1 MKIDR
6 SYFPIFHLEAARKN
20 YIQAAKLCKEGLE
33 ESHKALELGVEE
45 MSSLV
50 LPSEMDELQ
59 EDMTKIAL
67 HMSYCLDVLDEVEGR
82 LTHLNVYFN

>member
-1 MKIDR
+1 VYEYAYALVRGVDNIV
-6 SYFPIFHLEAARKN
+6 YLIFFCF
-20 YIQAAKLCKEGLE
+20 LCKEGIE
-33 ESHKALELGVEE
+33 ESYKALELGAEE

-59 EDMTKIAL
+59 SDMTKIAS
-67 HMSYCLDVLDEVEGR
+67 HMAYCLDVLDEVEGR

>member
-1 MKIDR
+1 MKVNK
-6 SYFPIFHLEAARKN
+6 SHFAIFHLEAARKN
-20 YIQAAKLCKEGLE
+20 YTQAAQLCKEGIE
-33 ESHKALELGVEE
+33 ESYKALELGAEE

-59 EDMTKIAL
+59 SDMTKIAS
-67 HMSYCLDVLDEVEGR
+67 HMAYCLDVLDEVEGR